1 MVTHFDEKGKFFTK
15 LVTKQ
20 PVAAVIQLV
29 DFRISGFIHVRPDER
44 LKNELDQ
51 GEPFLA
57 ITEATIYDRENQL
70 LFTTSFMAINRQ
82 HILWI
87 IPQDCVQG

>member
-1 MVTHFDEKGKFFTK
+1 MVTQFDEKGKFFTK
-15 LVTKQ
+15 AVTKK

-29 DFRISGFIHVRPDER
+29 DFRVNGYIHIRPDER
-44 LKNELDQ
+44 LKDELDQ
-51 GEPFLA
+51 GELFLA
-57 ITEATIYDRENQL
+57 ITEATLYDRENQI
-70 LFTTSFMAINRQ
+70 LFTTSFMAVNRQ